1 MQAIAYLPWWLALT
15 GTQPVGA
22 KRTNTPSMHVKDDQA
37 EQAQLLELVALMA
50 QQASQPARAE
60 AALSRLYDVAVQ
72 RVHALVRRFV
82 HDEAAAQEVTQDVF
96 FQAWTQCARF
106 EAARGCVM
114 AWLLTMARSRALDAW
129 RKHAANP
136 VVFDGEL
143 AQVHSAHDVAAGSP
157 MDWLDETDTRCVLH
171 AALQTVSAPARQM
184 LSLAFFQGMTHG
196 EIAEHLPAP
205 LGTVKTTIRRALA
218 QLRAHLAQHAPQWAE
233 LYGLSAV
240 RSGVETEDEGI

>member
-1 MQAIAYLPWWLALT
+1 MH
-15 GTQPVGA
+15 A
-22 KRTNTPSMHVKDDQA
+22 KDEHA

-50 QQASQPARAE
+50 QQASHPARAE
-60 AALSRLYDVAVQ
+60 AALSGLYDIAVH

-106 EAARGCVM
+106 EVARGCVM

-136 VVFDGEL
+136 VAFDGEL
-143 AQVHSAHDVAAGSP
+143 AETHSAQEAAMAGNP
-157 MDWLDETDTRCVLH
+157 ADLMDQLDARCALLD
-171 AALQTVSAPARQM
+171 ALQTVSAPARQM

-196 EIAEHLPAP
+196 EIATHLSAP
-205 LGTVKTTIRRALA
+205 LGTVKTTIRRALM
-218 QLRAHLAQHAPQWAE
+218 QLRTRLMHSAPQWAQ
-233 LYGLSAV
+233 LYGLGALNAEI
-240 RSGVETEDEGI
+240 ETENEMGYDEAKH